1 MLTRGRLC
9 LRPRGGVQ
17 CPILGTLREF
27 SAKHTRS
34 TSYRG
39 NRRRDCESSPHP
51 NAVQPLNS

>member
-9 LRPRGGVQ
+9 LRLRGGVQ
-17 CPILGTLREF
+17 CPILGALRKF
-27 SAKHTRS
+27 RAKHTRS

-39 NRRRDCESSPHP
+39 DRHRDCESRPHP